1 MAAFWPYVCDLSA
14 LVVKYCQRTAGTR
27 KRKTVFVVCVGNGDR
42 KQKVASLL
50 LSAKLNYIA

>member
-14 LVVKYCQRTAGTR
+14 LVVKYCHRTAETG

-50 LSAKLNYIA
+50 LNAKLNYVT